1 MNEKG
6 EIGDPTET
14 ALVRLGEDFGFD
26 ELDVRDQWPR
36 LGELPFDS
44 DRKLMS
50 TVHRFAGGYMLVTKG
65 AVDVMLDRT
74 VLGPGEREEIERVN
88 QTFSNQGLRCWPRQ
102 AGC

>member
-1 MNEKG
+1 MSWM
-6 EIGDPTET
+6 
-14 ALVRLGEDFGFD
+14 
-26 ELDVRDQWPR
+26 VRDQWPR

-88 QTFSNQGLRCWPRQ
+88 QTFSNQGLRVLALPAGGWSPRRSPWRRRTT
-102 AGC
+102 CSSWV